1 MRLVKAE
8 ISGFGRIAS
17 GNVNL
22 DNKVLAIVG
31 PNEAGKTTL
40 LKALAYI
47 DNGLTLTPAERS
59 RGLNVPDS
67 QTVVRVQYILDP
79 EEDLEVV
86 EDLGLEEPPTSI
98 WLSRRAAGAV
108 EPVVTVVP
116 TPRKAVAPLAGAIGA
131 LRKLAVSRTYAALDY
146 IAPEPDAN
154 GEAPQVEE
162 ERLSLRATVEDWLKM
177 FLDEAQVGREVEA
190 ATTYAPDLRATIDA
204 LTRYELAGDL
214 LGVLQA
220 ILAWLDRE
228 DPGPAVAQALYEI
241 TPNIEFFG
249 EADRALAS
257 TYAISEELLA
267 AVPAALNNLA
277 VMAELDLPALW
288 RAMAIG
294 DEGERETL
302 ILAANQTL
310 ATKFAAAWK
319 QSNIAVVL
327 KTEGTTLF
335 VRIQQDGKR
344 ITQFSERS
352 AGLQMFVALVAFLAV
367 RGETE
372 PPILLI
378 DEAETH
384 LHIDAQAD
392 LVNTF
397 MTQRQAAKIIYTTHS
412 PACLP
417 PDLGSNIRAV
427 VPDPADESRSRIEAS
442 FWHGAAGFSPLM
454 LAMGAG
460 AAAFSAARFVVLGEG
475 ASEMLMLPSLIKSA
489 IGASDLEYQVAPG
502 LSESP
507 TAMYPELDL
516 EGARVAFL
524 VDGDQGGKDRR
535 AALIAGGVPE
545 GRIAELGA
553 LTLENLLDPALY
565 LETIRVLL
573 GECNPGTTIPE
584 LPTLADPTVGV
595 WPNELERWAEQHLLK
610 MPGKRVVAS
619 RLVEEVRAQPS
630 EYGAPILQV
639 LHEELER
646 ILKPDVAS
654 AGSLV
659 DQVDSEGLHADGY

>member
-1 MRLVKAE
+1 M
-8 ISGFGRIAS
+8 GRQQ
-17 GNVNL
+17 
-22 DNKVLAIVG
+22 
-31 PNEAGKTTL
+31 AGH
-40 LKALAYI
+40 
-47 DNGLTLTPAERS
+47 
-59 RGLNVPDS
+59 
-67 QTVVRVQYILDP
+67 
-79 EEDLEVV
+79 EV
-86 EDLGLEEPPTSI
+86 D
-98 WLSRRAAGAV
+98 
-108 EPVVTVVP
+108 
-116 TPRKAVAPLAGAIGA
+116 
-131 LRKLAVSRTYAALDY
+131 
-146 IAPEPDAN
+146 
-154 GEAPQVEE
+154 
-162 ERLSLRATVEDWLKM
+162 
-177 FLDEAQVGREVEA
+177 A
-190 ATTYAPDLRATIDA
+190 ATTYAADLRATVDA

-214 LGVLQA
+214 LGVLRS

-228 DPGPAVAQALYEI
+228 DPGLAAARALNEI
-241 TPNIEFFG
+241 TPNIEFFS
-249 EADRALAS
+249 EADRTLAS
-257 TYAISEELLA
+257 TYVISDELLTS
-267 AVPAALNNLA
+267 VPAALSNLA
-277 VMAELDLPALW
+277 VMAELDLAALW
-288 RAMAIG
+288 RAMSTG

-302 ILAANQTL
+302 ILAANQVL

-327 KTEGTTLF
+327 KTEATTLF

-417 PDLGSNIRAV
+417 PDLGSNIHAV
-427 VPDPADESRSRIEAS
+427 VPDPADESRSVIEGS

-475 ASEMLMLPSLIKSA
+475 ASEMLMLPSLVKAA
-489 IGASDLEYQVAPG
+489 IDASDLEYQVAPG

-507 TAMYPELDL
+507 TEMYPELDL

-535 AALIAGGVPE
+535 AALISGGVPE

-553 LTLENLLDPALY
+553 LTLENLLDPDLY
-565 LETIRVLL
+565 LGVIGNLL
-573 GECNPGTTIPE
+573 AECNPGKTIPDLPE
-584 LPTLADPTVGV
+584 LPHPTTAV
-595 WPNELERWAEQHLLK
+595 WPNELDRWAEQHSLK

-619 RLVEEVRAQPS
+619 RLVEEGKAQPS
-630 EYGAPILQV
+630 SYGVPILQTLHGELEAV
-639 LHEELER
+639 LHVR
-646 ILKPDVAS
+646 GGVPS
-654 AGSLV
+654 
-659 DQVDSEGLHADGY
+659 

>member
-1 MRLVKAE
+1 MRLIKAE
-8 ISGFGRIAS
+8 ISGFGRLAS
-17 GNVNL
+17 GKVNL

-47 DNGLTLTPAERS
+47 DNGSTLTPAERS
-59 RGLNVPDS
+59 RGLNIPDDH
-67 QTVVRVQYILDP
+67 TVVRVQYILDP
-79 EEDLEVV
+79 RTDLEVIA
-86 EDLGLEEPPTSI
+86 DLELQEPPMSI
-98 WLSRRAAGAV
+98 WLSRTAGGSA
-108 EPVVTVVP
+108 EPTVTVVP
-116 TPRKAVAPLAGAIGA
+116 TPAKAIAPLAGAIKA
-131 LRKLAVSRTYAALDY
+131 LRKLAVRRTYATLDY
-146 IAPEPDAN
+146 VAPEPDSD
-154 GEAPQVEE
+154 GEIPLVPD
-162 ERLSLRATVEDWLKM
+162 ERLSLRETVEDWLTR
-177 FLDEAQVGREVEA
+177 FLDEAQTGQEVAA
-190 ATTYAPDLRATIDA
+190 ATTYAADLQVTVDA

-214 LGVLQA
+214 LGVLRS

-228 DPGPAVAQALYEI
+228 DPGPAAARALYEI
-241 TPNIEFFG
+241 TPDIEFFSQ
-249 EADRALAS
+249 ADRTLAS
-257 TYAISEELLA
+257 TYVISDELLSSL
-267 AVPAALNNLA
+267 PAALSNLA
-277 VMAELDLPALW
+277 VMAELDLTALW
-288 RAMAIG
+288 RAMSTG

-302 ILAANQTL
+302 IDAANQIL

-319 QSNIAVVL
+319 QSNISVWL
-327 KTEGTTLF
+327 KTESTTLF
-335 VRIQQDGKR
+335 IRIKQDGKR

-427 VPDPADESRSRIEAS
+427 VPDPVDENRSVIEGS

-475 ASEMLMLPSLIKSA
+475 ASEMLMLPSLIKAA
-489 IGASDLEYQVAPG
+489 IDESDLEYQVAPG

-507 TAMYPELDL
+507 TEMYPELDF

-535 AALIAGGVPE
+535 AALIAGEVPE

-553 LTLENLLDPALY
+553 LTLENLLQPDLY
-565 LETIRVLL
+565 LETVRALL
-573 GECNPGTTIPE
+573 SECNPGMSIPD
-584 LPTLADPTVGV
+584 LPDLPDPTRAV
-595 WPNELERWAEQHLLK
+595 WPNELDRWAEKHDLK

-619 RLVEEVRAQPS
+619 RLVEEGRAQPS
-630 EYGAPILQV
+630 AYGTPILQR
-639 LHEELER
+639 LHKRLELL
-646 ILKPDVAS
+646 LKSQVAS
-654 AGSLV
+654 AGST
-659 DQVDSEGLHADGY
+659 QEQI

>member
-8 ISGFGRIAS
+8 ISGFGRLAS
-17 GNVNL
+17 GKVNL

-47 DNGLTLTPAERS
+47 DNGLTLTPSERS
-59 RGLNVPDS
+59 RGLNIPDDH
-67 QTVVRVQYILDP
+67 TVVRVQYILDP
-79 EEDLEVV
+79 EKDLDAVA
-86 EDLGLEEPPTSI
+86 DLGLQEPPTSI
-98 WLSRRAAGAV
+98 WLSRTAV
-108 EPVVTVVP
+108 GPTEPTVTVVP
-116 TPRKAVAPLAGAIGA
+116 TPTKAVGPLVGAIGA
-131 LRKLAVSRTYAALDY
+131 LRKLAVRKTYATLDY
-146 IAPEPDAN
+146 VAPEPDAN
-154 GEAPQVEE
+154 GEVPPVEE
-162 ERLSLRATVEDWLKM
+162 ERLSLRATVEDWVGM
-177 FLDEAQVGREVEA
+177 FLDEAKPGQESEA
-190 ATTYAPDLRATIDA
+190 ATTYAPDLRATVDA

-214 LGVLQA
+214 LGVLRA

-228 DPGPAVAQALYEI
+228 DPGPAVARALYEI
-241 TPNIEFFG
+241 APNIEFFD
-249 EADRALAS
+249 EADRTLAS
-257 TYAISEELLA
+257 TYAISDELLA

-277 VMAELDLPALW
+277 VMAELDLAALW
-288 RAMAIG
+288 RAMATG

-302 ILAANQTL
+302 IVTANQVL

-327 KTEGTTLF
+327 KTEATTLF

-427 VPDPADESRSRIEAS
+427 VPDSSNESRSVIEGS

-475 ASEMLMLPSLIKSA
+475 ASEMLVLPSLIKAA
-489 IGASDLEYQVAPG
+489 IDTSDLEYQVAPG

-507 TAMYPELDL
+507 TEMYPELDL
-516 EGARVAFL
+516 EGARVVFL
-524 VDGDQGGKDRR
+524 VDGDEGGKDRR

-553 LTLENLLDPALY
+553 LTLENLLEPDLY
-565 LETIRVLL
+565 LETVRVLL
-573 GECNPGTTIPE
+573 GECNPGATIPD
-584 LPTLADPTVGV
+584 LPDLPDPAAAV
-595 WPNELERWAEQHLLK
+595 WPNELDRWAEQHSLK

-619 RLVEEVRAQPS
+619 RLVEEGRARPS
-630 EYGAPILQV
+630 GFGAPILRT
-639 LHEELER
+639 LHAELE
-646 ILKPDVAS
+646 
-654 AGSLV
+654 SL
-659 DQVDSEGLHADGY
+659 LHVRGGVSS

>member
-8 ISGFGRIAS
+8 ISGFGRLAS
-17 GNVNL
+17 GKVNL

-47 DNGLTLTPAERS
+47 DNGLTLTPSERS
-59 RGLNVPDS
+59 RGLNIPDDH
-67 QTVVRVQYILDP
+67 TVVRVQYILDP
-79 EEDLEVV
+79 EKDLDAVA
-86 EDLGLEEPPTSI
+86 DLGLHEPPTSI
-98 WLSRRAAGAV
+98 WLSRMAV
-108 EPVVTVVP
+108 GPTEPTVTVVP
-116 TPRKAVAPLAGAIGA
+116 TPTKAVGPLAGAIGA
-131 LRKLAVSRTYAALDY
+131 LRKLAVRKTYATLDY
-146 IAPEPDAN
+146 VAPEPDAN
-154 GEAPQVEE
+154 GEVPPVEE
-162 ERLSLRATVEDWLKM
+162 ERLSLRATVEDWVGM
-177 FLDEAQVGREVEA
+177 FLDEAQPGQESEA
-190 ATTYAPDLRATIDA
+190 ATTYAPDLRATVDA

-214 LGVLQA
+214 LGLLRA

-228 DPGPAVAQALYEI
+228 DPGPAAARALYEI
-241 TPNIEFFG
+241 APNIEFFD
-249 EADRALAS
+249 EADRTLAS

-277 VMAELDLPALW
+277 VMAELDLAALW
-288 RAMAIG
+288 RAMATD

-302 ILAANQTL
+302 IVAANQVL
-310 ATKFAAAWK
+310 ATKFAASWK

-327 KTEGTTLF
+327 KTEATTLF

-372 PPILLI
+372 QPILLI

-427 VPDPADESRSRIEAS
+427 VPDFSNESRSVIEGS

-475 ASEMLMLPSLIKSA
+475 ASEMLMLPSLIKA
-489 IGASDLEYQVAPG
+489 VVDTSDLEYQVAPG

-507 TAMYPELDL
+507 TEMYPELDL

-553 LTLENLLDPALY
+553 LTLENLLEPDLY
-565 LETIRVLL
+565 LETVRVLL
-573 GECNPGTTIPE
+573 GECNPGATIPD
-584 LPTLADPTVGV
+584 LPDLPDPAAAV
-595 WPNELERWAEQHLLK
+595 WPNELDRWAEQHSLK

-619 RLVEEVRAQPS
+619 RLVEEGRARPS
-630 EYGAPILQV
+630 DFGAPILRT
-639 LHEELER
+639 LHAELE
-646 ILKPDVAS
+646 
-654 AGSLV
+654 SL
-659 DQVDSEGLHADGY
+659 LHVRGGVS